1 MRKAEETDRSDEF
14 LFKSVTS
21 AFERSRYLVA
31 QFVGGTHNKDLY
43 IYDTS
48 GTRVLHRTARDF
60 TGSLIFFIS
69 LAQYSLH
76 MLYCKL
82 INVLTRCITHI
93 DQRKRHGSSISWPG
107 K

>member
-1 MRKAEETDRSDEF
+1 MVFPPMRKAEETDRSDEF

-82 INVLTRCITHI
+82 INVQTRFRTY
-93 DQRKRHGSSISWPG
+93 
-107 K
+107 

>member
-1 MRKAEETDRSDEF
+1 MVFPPMRIAEETDRSDEF

-31 QFVGGTHNKDLY
+31 QFVGGTQNKDLY

-60 TGSLIFFIS
+60 TGSLIFLTFASAIFP
-69 LAQYSLH
+69 LH
-76 MLYCKL
+76 AILQA
-82 INVLTRCITHI
+82 NRCAN
-93 DQRKRHGSSISWPG
+93 RFRAY
-107 K
+107 